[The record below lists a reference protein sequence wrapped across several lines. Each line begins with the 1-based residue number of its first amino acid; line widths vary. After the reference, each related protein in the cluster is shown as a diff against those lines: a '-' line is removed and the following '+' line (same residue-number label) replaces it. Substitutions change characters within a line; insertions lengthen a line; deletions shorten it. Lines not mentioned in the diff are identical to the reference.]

1 MAAWAKALGFDDTE
15 IIGLMRCV
23 CKWPNYL
30 RGVCLV
36 CNHKEFNDDRNVPV
50 DEGGR
55 RLHERT
61 IVPEYNAA

>member
-36 CNHKEFNDDRNVPV
+36 CNHKEFEKEISHGRNGPSK
-50 DEGGR
+50 
-55 RLHERT
+55 RT
-61 IVPEYNAA
+61 TVCEYHAA